1 MEESRSKKDNN
12 SCNSNS
18 TTDSKQDQATKEKY
32 LDGILVG
39 GLKPIS
45 QTNLKKQV
53 TFEDSTRGT
62 GETQE
67 GADDTQQR
75 DSSSNDEVTVV
86 DK

>member
-18 TTDSKQDQATKEKY
+18 TDSKQDQATKKKY

-53 TFEDSTRGT
+53 TFDDSTRGT

-75 DSSSNDEVTVV
+75 DSSSKDEVTVV